1 MVQKKLK
8 KNSICFDKHHTRLL
22 SFIIV
27 FHCSTVIIGKNT
39 KYSKKYIFF
48 RNSHRKVFG
57 KKSQRFYSFGIV
69 TGKKSQRSYSFGIV
83 TLLTRQPLDFHS
95 KLTDGL
101 VVNARYPNGIQL
113 NYFFVYS
120 KKTILSWV
128 FKCCFQ
134 QKPIIR
140 RKDSKTYKN
149 HLNFFMTEAVIIQK
163 PVH

>member
-48 RNSHRKVFG
+48 RNSHRKVF
-57 KKSQRFYSFGIV
+57 
-69 TGKKSQRSYSFGIV
+69 GKKSQRSYSFGIV

>member
-57 KKSQRFYSFGIV
+57 KKSQR
-69 TGKKSQRSYSFGIV
+69 SYSFDIV
-83 TLLTRQPLDFHS
+83 TLLTRQSLDFHS